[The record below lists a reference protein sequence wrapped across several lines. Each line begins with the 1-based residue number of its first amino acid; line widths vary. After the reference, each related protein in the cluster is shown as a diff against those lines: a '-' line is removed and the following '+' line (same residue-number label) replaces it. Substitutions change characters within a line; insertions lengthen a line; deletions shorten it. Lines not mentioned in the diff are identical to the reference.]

1 MDPHVTE
8 SLSAYMDGEL
18 PARDREAVA
27 AHLRGCP
34 SCSIHLDELR
44 AVDAAARELPLS
56 VPDGYFEAFRGSLR
70 KRLEGSRP
78 ARRRLAPAWALAAA
92 AALVLAVLTPR
103 LLLDR
108 GPTSPAS
115 RSVPAPTLGAPPP
128 APAPADGRDR
138 VAEAVPEAPRATL
151 PPGQPARPAAGS
163 RLQQGRLEEQKQR
176 SAAAPPAAPPAVP
189 APEPAA
195 KADSPAAKADSPAAA
210 ANAAAREKDADELR
224 ALGYAGA
231 PAEDRLAKTPPA
243 AKAEAETGAAGYA
256 DEAKARRDKAAVGAL
271 QERVAPAGEG
281 RFGLLARRTAGSAAE
296 ARSLRD
302 AWRAFARDQPAGPH
316 ADEARVRAIEAG
328 AEAWRRGK
336 DEKDRAETRK
346 DGHAYLARPDALQA
360 DRVRAALRSL
370 DP

>member
-34 SCSIHLDELR
+34 SCSMHLEELR

-56 VPDGYFEAFRGSLR
+56 VPDGYFEALRGSVR
-70 KRLEGSRP
+70 RRLEGSRP
-78 ARRRLAPAWALAAA
+78 APRRLAPAWALAAA

-108 GPTSPAS
+108 GPAAPAS
-115 RSVPAPTLGAPPP
+115 RSVPAPTLGAP
-128 APAPADGRDR
+128 APAPADERDR
-138 VAEAVPEAPRATL
+138 VTEAVPAAPRPEPA
-151 PPGQPARPAAGS
+151 PRQPARPEGA
-163 RLQQGRLEEQKQR
+163 RLQRGRAEEQP
-176 SAAAPPAAPPAVP
+176 APATPPAAPPALP
-189 APEPAA
+189 APAA
-195 KADSPAAKADSPAAA
+195 KADAPAAG
-210 ANAAAREKDADELR
+210 ANAAREQRDADALR
-224 ALGYAGA
+224 ALGYAGV
-231 PAEDRLAKTPPA
+231 PAEDGFAPTPQA
-243 AKAEAETGAAGYA
+243 TKAEAETGAAGYA
-256 DEAKARRDKAAVGAL
+256 EEAKARRDKGAVGAL
-271 QERVAPAGEG
+271 QDRAAPAGEG
-281 RFGLLARRTAGSAAE
+281 RFGLLARRTVASAAE

-328 AEAWRRGK
+328 AEAWRKGK
-336 DEKDRAETRK
+336 DERDRAETRQ
-346 DGHAYLARPDALQA
+346 DGRAYLERPDALQA

-370 DP
+370 EP